1 MKRLG
6 LVGCSVAAL
15 VISGCAQKPSLE
27 WQNSQYSVS
36 SEGVITPFESVC
48 DADDDQDGV
57 MNTADMCPSTPIG
70 ALVDGKGCPVVE
82 SISLNGVN
90 FVYKSSELTAEAKS
104 VLDEAIKVLKT
115 VDDAF
120 VIEGHTD
127 SIASESYN
135 RKLSQQRADSVRA
148 YLMMGGVDS
157 SRMQSV
163 GMGESQPI
171 ASNETEEGRQMNRRV
186 VFKLSK

>member
-1 MKRLG
+1 M
-6 LVGCSVAAL
+6 
-15 VISGCAQKPSLE
+15 
-27 WQNSQYSVS
+27 
-36 SEGVITPFESVC
+36 
-48 DADDDQDGV
+48 
-57 MNTADMCPSTPIG
+57 
-70 ALVDGKGCPVVE
+70 
-82 SISLNGVN
+82 
-90 FVYKSSELTAEAKS
+90 TAEAKTT
-104 VLDEAIKVLKT
+104 LDEAIKVLKT

-135 RKLSQQRADSVRA
+135 RRLSQQRADSVRT
-148 YLMMGGVDS
+148 YLMMGGVDA

-171 ASNETEEGRQMNRRV
+171 ASNETEAGRQMNRRV

>member
-6 LVGCSVAAL
+6 LVGCSVAVL
-15 VISGCAQKPSLE
+15 VLSGCAQKPGME
-27 WQNSQYSVS
+27 WQNSQYSIS
-36 SEGVITPFESVC
+36 SEGVITPFESIC
-48 DADDDQDGV
+48 DTDDDQDGV
-57 MNTADMCPSTPIG
+57 MNTADMCPSTPVG
-70 ALVDGKGCPVVE
+70 AVVDAKGCPVVE
-82 SISLNGVN
+82 AISLSGVN
-90 FVYKSSELTAEAKS
+90 FVYKSSQLTAEAKTT
-104 VLDEAIKVLKT
+104 LDEAIKVLKT

-135 RKLSQQRADSVRA
+135 RRLSQQRADSVRT
-148 YLMMGGVDS
+148 YLMMGGVDA

-171 ASNETEEGRQMNRRV
+171 ASNETEAGRQMNRRV